1 MRGNEIGTPVVA
13 TNVGGRVVTIPPKC
27 VLTGLVRATFV
38 NNNVTFFTNKGMNM
52 SESEAS
58 IFQGSLPL
66 AAKLERARTEL
77 LDLSA
82 RNRLL
87 HVPRF
92 SKSAKTIDVVDEKS
106 PEIFR
111 LLVRES
117 KPFTFIAG
125 RADRAG
131 SEAAEE
137 LEEDDLSE
145 VDLAQPEDDGVNEQG
160 ISLRHA
166 DTKLQTRMT
175 PKGLQKRLLDLY
187 HDARTLEEEQGVN
200 ILFLALGTLNW
211 VDPNKK
217 ENIRHAPLILVP
229 VSLERGTAGEKFR
242 LRIRAED
249 LIGNLSLEAY
259 LDRVHALRL
268 PAFDGGEDFDPAA
281 YFDAVKEAIST
292 KPDWTVEPDNIVLGF
307 FSFAKFLMYR
317 DLDPD
322 NWPADSKLTDQAMVR
337 ALLADGFERGEPL
350 TAEDQPIDAHIGP
363 AEMLHIVDS
372 DSSQTLAVHEVRKG
386 RDIVIQGP
394 PGTGKSQTIANVI
407 ASAVADGKTVLFVA
421 EKMAA
426 LDVVKRRLD
435 QAGVGDTCLELHSNK
450 ANKRTLLEEL
460 RRTWELGSPRGEHP
474 DSLIAKLTE
483 TRNVLNGHATRMHVT
498 HAPSGLTP
506 YEVFGHLTRLKQQG
520 QGPAPFELDNPTAWT
535 SDDFMA
541 RVRLLRELTQRIDEI
556 GLPERHPWT
565 GVGLEVVLPTEIERL
580 VPVMASL
587 RTRLDALRQESERL
601 SGLQEEPSAPSTL
614 HEVSRLQ
621 HVAGILA
628 TAPDFTSDAFSASV
642 WESGVDDVRELLK
655 QGAAFAQAAV
665 ELGPVLSPNALDTSI
680 EGLESKLAQ
689 LPASLPSGAFATA
702 RSLLDLLQKLK
713 SHAATLSR
721 ELGSGGAIDTFA
733 AIERLVSTGERVAAA
748 PDASPDAF
756 AATVWDHGVEQAGDL
771 AESVAALEAVR
782 QQLGNQLLDAAW
794 TTDVQQAR
802 QALAVHTGMFRFLNG
817 NWRKSNAL
825 VKSLLSNPGMPAAD
839 AVKLLDALTKG
850 QAAARK
856 IQEGDTFGR
865 SAFGSDWRGDRSASP
880 PLLALVDWMRSLRGL
895 GAEPRLIASKLTHR
909 SEVGDRSTQTRQLI
923 DQVRP
928 LLSSLWADLDA
939 HGSGSTLMG
948 GAASAERAALTTMDD
963 CLAAMVSA
971 DDMSRTVIK
980 DLPERLGARLTLVR
994 QLSAWK
1000 SLAQAVGGQQDLGSA
1015 AFGCAWQGLASNWM
1029 ALSAGTEWI
1038 GTHQKMRFLA
1048 AKLPQRGELALQAQ
1062 AAHAESAALQLDLGS
1077 LAGKLQGSAM
1087 TLLRVAGFSNAD
1099 MAATSTK
1106 LSDWLANTEQLS
1118 KWVTYS
1124 ERAGKARAAGLSQ
1137 AVDQLA
1143 DGRLDT
1149 RSASPAFEMAYY
1161 EAMLTELV
1169 RVDPAIGRFDGTLH
1183 AHHVQEFANLDRRR
1197 IKAASLEVVRAHH
1210 RRIPPRD
1217 GGVGPVG
1224 VLRTEMAKR
1233 KGHMPIRSLMQKAG
1247 PAIQA
1252 IKPVVM
1258 MSPLSVAQFLT
1269 PGRLTFDL
1277 LVMDE
1282 ASQIQPVD
1290 ALGAIARCKQ
1300 VVVVGD
1306 ERQLPPTKFFAK
1318 MTGAQSSEDDEDDAP
1333 VADIESILGLFIARG
1348 LPQRM
1353 LRWHY
1358 RSRHQSLIAISNRE
1372 FYENK
1377 LFIVPSPYTQEAGM
1391 GLRFQH
1397 VPDGVFD
1404 SGGTGT
1410 NAIEARVV
1418 AQAII
1423 RHAKTNPELSL
1434 GVATF
1439 SVSQRRAIQDELEVL
1454 RRLNPDTEDFFHA
1467 HPSEPFFVKNLENV
1481 QGDERDVIMISVG
1494 YARNAQGY
1502 MAMRFGPL
1510 GADGGERR
1518 LNVLIS
1524 RAKRR
1529 CEVFSSITDDDIDL
1543 ARAKGKGVVA
1553 FKLFLQYART
1563 GRLSVAQVSGKE
1575 MDSVFEEQVAN
1586 ALQAKGYQVHPQ
1598 VGIAGFFI
1606 DLAIADADRPG
1617 RYLIGI
1623 ECDGASYHSARSAR
1637 DRDRLRQA
1645 VLEDHGW
1652 IIHRVWSTDWFQRP
1666 QEQLER
1672 TVAAIEAAKV
1682 ELDARM
1688 ETGLLKQRAVPVEVI
1703 TVDRGDVIEIGLS
1716 DVKETASSTLVYRE
1730 ASLTRAGAYELH
1742 ETPVGVMADLVE
1754 QVVKVESPVHIDEII
1769 VRLRTAWGLQRAG
1782 ARIEAAVEQG
1792 ADRALKRGRITRDGG
1807 FLSIADA
1814 VPLPRDRGNTQ
1825 SQSLRKIEMIS
1836 LHEIAAGVVHVVA
1849 TNLGATDD
1857 EVALTVS
1864 RMLGFKAT
1872 SAPLRRHIGSVVEN
1886 LLVAGKLRRDD
1897 KMIISPPPL

>member
-1 MRGNEIGTPVVA
+1 
-13 TNVGGRVVTIPPKC
+13 
-27 VLTGLVRATFV
+27 
-38 NNNVTFFTNKGMNM
+38 M
-52 SESEAS
+52 SESEVS
-58 IFQGSLPL
+58 IFQSNLPL
-66 AAKLERARTEL
+66 ATKLERARTEL

-87 HVPRF
+87 HIPRF

-106 PEIFR
+106 VEIFR
-111 LLVRES
+111 LLVRET
-117 KPFTFIAG
+117 KPFTFLAG
-125 RADRAG
+125 RPDKAG
-131 SEAAEE
+131 GATAEE
-137 LEEDDLSE
+137 PEDEDFSD
-145 VDLAQPEDDGVNEQG
+145 VDLAQPEDNEINDQGVF
-160 ISLRHA
+160 LRHA

-249 LIGNLSLEAY
+249 LLSNLSLEAY

-268 PAFDGGEDFDPAA
+268 PAFDGGEEFDPAA
-281 YFDAVKEAIST
+281 YFAAVKDAIST
-292 KPDWTVEPDNIVLGF
+292 KPDWSVEPDNIVLGF

-317 DLDPD
+317 DLDPE

-337 ALLADGFERGEPL
+337 ALLAEGFERSEPL
-350 TAEDQPIDAHIGP
+350 TDEDQPIDTHIGP
-363 AEMLHIVDS
+363 GEMLHIVDS
-372 DSSQTLAVHEVRKG
+372 DSSQTLAVQEVRKG

-435 QAGVGDTCLELHSNK
+435 QAGVGDACLELHSNK

-460 RRTWELGSPRGEHP
+460 RRTWELGPPRGEYP

-483 TRNVLNGHATRMHVT
+483 TRNLLNGHATRMHVS
-498 HAPSGLTP
+498 HSPSGLTP
-506 YEVFGHLTRLKQQG
+506 YEVLGQLTRLKQQG
-520 QGPAPFELDNPTAWT
+520 QGPVQFELDAPTSWT
-535 SDDFMA
+535 RDDFMA
-541 RVRLLRELTQRIDEI
+541 RARLLRELTERIDEI
-556 GLPERHPWT
+556 GQPDQHPWN

-580 VPVMASL
+580 VPQMDTL
-587 RTRLDALRQESERL
+587 RQRIDALRQESARL
-601 SGLQEEPSAPSTL
+601 SALLEEVCAPATL
-614 HEVSRLQ
+614 HEVSRLR
-621 HVAGILA
+621 HLAGILA
-628 TAPDFTSDAFSASV
+628 TAPDFSAEAFNSTV
-642 WESGVDDVRELLK
+642 WESGLNDIRDLLK

-665 ELGPVLSPNALDTSI
+665 ELGPVLSPHALETSI
-680 EGLESKLAQ
+680 EGLEVKLAQ
-689 LPASLPSGAFATA
+689 FPADLPSSTVDTA
-702 RSLLDLLQKLK
+702 KALVELLQKLR
-713 SHAATLSR
+713 SHAAALSR
-721 ELGSGGAIDTFA
+721 ELGSVGTIDTLA
-733 AIERLVSTGERVAAA
+733 SIDRLVSTGERVAAA

-771 AESVAALEAVR
+771 AEAVAMLEEARKQV
-782 QQLGNQLLDAAW
+782 GNQLLDVAW
-794 TTDVQQAR
+794 TTDVQAAR

-817 NWRKSNAL
+817 TWRKSNAL
-825 VKSLLSNPGMPAAD
+825 VKSLLSNPALPAAE
-839 AVKLLDALTKG
+839 AIKLLDALIKG

-856 IQEGDTFGR
+856 VHEGNAFGH
-865 SAFGSDWRGDRSASP
+865 SAFGSDWRGDRSASV
-880 PLLALVDWMRSLRGL
+880 PLLALVAWMRTLRGL

-909 SEVGDRSTQTRQLI
+909 SEVGDRSTQTRQVV

-928 LLSSLWADLDA
+928 LLSRIWAEFGTHA
-939 HGSGSTLMG
+939 STLMD
-948 GAASAERAALTTMDD
+948 GAASADRAALNTIEARLTT
-963 CLAAMVSA
+963 LISA
-971 DDMSRTVIK
+971 DSLLRTVIK
-980 DLPERLGARLTLVR
+980 EVPERSGDRLKLVR
-994 QLSAWK
+994 QLH
-1000 SLAQAVGGQQDLGSA
+1000 
-1015 AFGCAWQGLASNWM
+1015 AWQGLARAIHDRQDQASAAFGSAWQGLTSNWVS
-1029 ALSAGTEWI
+1029 LSAGTEWI
-1038 GTHQKMRFLA
+1038 ATHQNMRFLA
-1048 AKLPQRGELALQAQ
+1048 AKLEQRSELEKQAQ
-1062 AAHAESAALQLDLGS
+1062 AAHLESESLQLDLGH
-1077 LAGKLQGSAM
+1077 LAGKLQASAM
-1087 TLLRVAGFSNAD
+1087 KLLRVPGFSNAD
-1099 MAATSTK
+1099 MVATSAR

-1118 KWVTYS
+1118 KWVAYS
-1124 ERAGKARAAGLSQ
+1124 ERASKARAAGLGQ
-1137 AVDQLA
+1137 VVDQLA
-1143 DGRLDT
+1143 NGRLDT

-1169 RVDPAIGRFDGTLH
+1169 RVDPEVGRFDGTLH
-1183 AHHVQEFANLDRRR
+1183 SHHVQEFANLDKRR

-1233 KGHMPIRSLMQKAG
+1233 RGHMPIRSLMQKAG

-1318 MTGAQSSEDDEDDAP
+1318 MTGSQGSEDNDDDAP

-1397 VPDGVFD
+1397 VPDGIFD
-1404 SGGTGT
+1404 SGGTGA
-1410 NAIEARVV
+1410 NAIEARNV

-1423 RHAKTNPELSL
+1423 RHAKTHPELSL

-1467 HPSEPFFVKNLENV
+1467 HASEPFFVKNLENV

-1543 ARAKGKGVVA
+1543 ARAKGKGVIA

-1563 GRLSVAQVSGKE
+1563 GRLSVARASEKE
-1575 MDSVFEEQVAN
+1575 MESVFEEQVAN

-1606 DLAIADADRPG
+1606 DLAIADPDRPG

-1652 IIHRVWSTDWFQRP
+1652 IIHRIWSTDWFQRP
-1666 QEQLER
+1666 QEQLDR
-1672 TVAAIEAAKV
+1672 TVAAIEAAKA
-1682 ELDARM
+1682 ELDARL
-1688 ETGLLKQRAVPVEVI
+1688 ESGLQKQRAVPVEIV
-1703 TVDRGDVIEIGLS
+1703 TVDRGDVVEIGLS
-1716 DVKETASSTLVYRE
+1716 DVNENDSNDLVYRE
-1730 ASLTRAGAYELH
+1730 ATPSRTGPYELH
-1742 ETPVGVMADLVE
+1742 ETPVSVMADLVE
-1754 QVVKVESPVHIDEII
+1754 QVVKVESPVHIDEVI

-1792 ADRALKRGRITRDGG
+1792 ADLALKRGRVAREGG
-1807 FLSIADA
+1807 FLSIAGLA
-1814 VPLPRDRGNTQ
+1814 TLPRDRGNTI
-1825 SQSLRKIEMIS
+1825 SQSLRKLEMIS
-1836 LHEIAAGVVHVVA
+1836 PHEIAAGVVGVVTA
-1849 TNLGATDD
+1849 NFGATDD
-1857 EVALTVS
+1857 EVALTVA

-1872 SAPLRRHIGSVVEN
+1872 SAPLRKQIGSVVDN
-1886 LLVAGKLRRDD
+1886 LVSTGKLRRED
-1897 KMIISPPPL
+1897 KMIVSHARPQA